1 MDLDR
6 RAARAWAQKPPL
18 CSFYRVC
25 GDCGLA
31 RSIENGG
38 KELLLLGKEKVV
50 GHLTDSELN
59 RV

>member
-25 GDCGLA
+25 GDGGLD

-38 KELLLLGKEKVV
+38 KELLLLGKEKWLVF
-50 GHLTDSELN
+50 
-59 RV
+59 